1 MVQILQSSR
10 CSAPSFLRV
19 HGSSRSSSSV
29 RPRRCT
35 GARSRPGPEC
45 LSSGV
50 EEGMGWGEAPTAF
63 VRSPLAL
70 CADADTQKL
79 IKAAGQQLDA
89 AAPPGFRELWANWVT
104 MPWRSTAPRPQCL
117 MGARGKRLPLTGD
130 DFLLVDGFR
139 CLQNFHF
146 LVGFFFICFFFRN
159 FRVQK
164 GPKVQRF
171 SDV

>member
-50 EEGMGWGEAPTAF
+50 EEGMGWGEAPTAC

-89 AAPPGFRELWANWVT
+89 AAPPGFWELWANWVT
-104 MPWRSTAPRPQCL
+104 MPRRSTAPRPQCL
-117 MGARGKRLPLTGD
+117 MGARGKRLPLTGGD
-130 DFLLVDGFR
+130 DSLLVDGFR

-146 LVGFFFICFFFRN
+146 LVGFFFF
-159 FRVQK
+159 QK